1 MWKVKEFSFFLYNFE
16 ELHDQFLFG
25 KIILGCH
32 VDPEQEEMV
41 ESRGRVSNEKAT
53 AVVQVVMRAVV
64 DTGVPCPD
72 LLAPGWSPPAPAVT
86 VDADGSQLPLSP
98 ENYPPLTAA
107 TSPRK
112 LRCPHRVD
120 TRDWL
125 LLIRGVRREDEE
137 RKRSGMFSK
146 SGLSLRG
153 GGCYSFTEIVLG
165 SG

>member
-1 MWKVKEFSFFLYNFE
+1 
-16 ELHDQFLFG
+16 
-25 KIILGCH
+25 
-32 VDPEQEEMV
+32 MV

-53 AVVQVVMRAVV
+53 AVVQVVMRAGVV

-72 LLAPGWSPPAPAVT
+72 LLAPGWSPSAPAVT

-112 LRCPHRVD
+112 LRCPHGVD

-125 LLIRGVRREDEE
+125 LLIGGVRREDEE
-137 RKRSGMFSK
+137 TKRSGMFSK

-153 GGCYSFTEIVLG
+153 GCYSFTEIVLG
-165 SG
+165 WG